1 MLLRIIKFRLVQLC
15 NVDVPKMYCRYREKV
30 IFRICLVKKLSYMKI
45 YGKRTERRGQKGGE
59 KEIYERRRK
68 QMMGE
73 GQKGKE
79 KGRED

>member
-1 MLLRIIKFRLVQLC
+1 
-15 NVDVPKMYCRYREKV
+15 
-30 IFRICLVKKLSYMKI
+30 MKI